1 MNSGERQLK
10 RLDEIAVSL
19 QVRPAAMALIGLGS
33 VGRELERLDE
43 FSDLDFFVIVE
54 PGHKGEFLDDMG
66 WLAVVHPVAYSF
78 KNTSDGYKLL
88 FADQIFCEM
97 AVFEP
102 QELQNIPYAPG
113 RVIWKREPTYEAF
126 GDPQR
131 SIQPPAGR
139 SLEWLCG
146 EALTNLYVGL
156 CRYRRGEKLSAARFI
171 QGYAVDRV
179 VELVERLVE
188 VEAGGKDLFTPER
201 RFEQRFPQFADQ
213 MPDFI
218 QGYERSPQSAESIL
232 SFLRQHFDVN
242 PAIAQAI
249 LELCDR

>member
-1 MNSGERQLK
+1 
-10 RLDEIAVSL
+10 
-19 QVRPAAMALIGLGS
+19 MALIGLGS

-66 WLAVVHPVAYSF
+66 WLAAVHPVAYSF

-179 VELVERLVE
+179 VELVEQLVE
-188 VEAGGKDLFTPER
+188 IETGGRDPFTPE
-201 RFEQRFPQFADQ
+201 
-213 MPDFI
+213 
-218 QGYERSPQSAESIL
+218 
-232 SFLRQHFDVN
+232 
-242 PAIAQAI
+242 
-249 LELCDR
+249 